1 MTSSSKRPDAPA
13 RPGLYSRFIPREELT
28 GFSAWK
34 PGSFGDDPSLKPQA
48 EPDPEL
54 LRREAELAARREA
67 QRKLDALAQLESDRI
82 EALRLSRE
90 GGYQDGYRD
99 GLDALENF
107 KQSFAS
113 QTSAQVGVMVKQL
126 QGEFDALEQDLA
138 QRLAGIAL
146 DLARQVV
153 RTELRIQPALVVAV
167 AQDALSTLLVSAR
180 HITLRLHPEDQALVA
195 AGCAEL
201 IAVRHVRLVADAQI
215 ERGGCRVES
224 DIGVIDASVATRWQR
239 AAAAMGRNE
248 VWRMPDDDA
257 ADAAPAGA
265 SGGES
270 A

>member
-1 MTSSSKRPDAPA
+1 MTSSSKKPEAPA

-28 GFSAWK
+28 GFAAWK
-34 PGSFGDDPSLKPQA
+34 LGSFGDDPSLKPQA
-48 EPDPEL
+48 EPDPL
-54 LRREAELAARREA
+54 VLKREAELAARREA
-67 QRKLDALAQLESDRI
+67 QRQLDELAQLESDRI

-99 GLDALENF
+99 GLEALENF

-113 QTSAQVGVMVKQL
+113 QTSAQVGTIVAQL
-126 QGEFDALEQDLA
+126 QGQFDALEQDLA

-180 HITLRLHPEDQALVA
+180 HITLRLHPDDQALVA

-201 IAVRHVRLVADAQI
+201 LAARQVRLVADAQI

-239 AAAAMGRNE
+239 ASAAMGRND
-248 VWRMPDDDA
+248 VWQTPADGA
-257 ADAAPAGA
+257 ADAAQTEA
-265 SGGES
+265 SDGE
-270 A
+270 AA